1 MRISGRTILQRLY
14 GVMRVGN
21 RLSRARYFRGHGVH
35 SPFVYNVV
43 RQVFM
48 RSTLT
53 VAEDALY
60 GAMIEAEV
68 PHKRAVQL
76 RNLVEHC
83 SYKSAGIDC
92 GCEGHDF
99 MVLTLK
105 TPAVELAAIAEE
117 AKRCA
122 TNLAIIGPYA
132 NRERDKACKAIVA
145 AHHSTTVDNRGYLL
159 VFNNHLPKQHFKL

>member
-105 TPAVELAAIAEE
+105 TPAVELAAIAAVKEDVT
-117 AKRCA
+117 AAMKVFG
-122 TNLAIIGPYA
+122 NL
-132 NRERDKACKAIVA
+132 D
-145 AHHSTTVDNRGYLL
+145 
-159 VFNNHLPKQHFKL
+159 